1 MGVYRSDQAQ
11 LTFAAEAAQGGDPEM
26 IEANV
31 AGVTARLSAAA
42 NAGDRSISIDTVAS
56 GTLAIGDSIMI
67 GFDLGG
73 GSAAGAAVI
82 DEHEVRK
89 IEAMSDAGNNA
100 TNTLLLDRPLA
111 FYHPDTANVK
121 ETSSSPYAAADAA
134 TLIRQDKNKFITFIP
149 GIYDTIDV
157 PDPEMTI
164 EGRRFLSTTSKRNFT
179 IAYPGTQSLVGSV
192 SGITLLNG
200 WPLRFPIGSV
210 VTTPSSG
217 LASTSDTLSSA
228 AKKGDVFIHSSN
240 GSMTAGNYINID
252 DGSSTKSEVRRIIS
266 EPDNGYYK
274 LDHPLQFAHDSGA
287 STEEITSSVGYYSH
301 EIIEQNDLDTV
312 SWHIHMKDSTETS
325 PNSSL
330 VGGYDFDRR
339 YVGGMIGSCSISAE
353 EGGMVSMSWDS
364 VNFLNMVH
372 NQRSQATVGTNLY
385 SGANVVHN
393 MPRWGLMQPI
403 DEADV
408 NRGASSHTA
417 LNTASYPTTQPYYFS
432 EGVIK
437 FFGQEFA
444 RIRSFSLSISNS
456 EEPRY
461 YIGRQGARARGPYEI
476 REGAREYSMSASV
489 ALPDASV
496 VSSAEHDDSGQSQ
509 SGALELF
516 KQLLL
521 EGDYGGTSAATARAG
536 FTASLK
542 FERGTNDF
550 ILIDIPTSSSD
561 SAGPTAGS
569 NAINS
574 QGIFIN
580 AAPHS
585 ITGDNPFQVDVDML
599 FRSIKIRIR
608 DSVPVYP

>member
-31 AGVTARLSAAA
+31 SGVTAKLNQTNGAQ
-42 NAGDRSISIDTVAS
+42 AGDRSITIDTVTG
-56 GTLAIGDSIMI
+56 GTLAVGDSIMI
-67 GFDLGG
+67 GFDNDAGG
-73 GSAAGAAVI
+73 AAGAAVI

-111 FYHPDTANVK
+111 FYHADNDDVK
-121 ETSSSPYAAADAA
+121 ETSSTPYAAADAA

-179 IAYPGTQSLVGSV
+179 IAYPGTQSLVGSI
-192 SGITLLNG
+192 SGISLLNG
-200 WPLRFPIGSV
+200 WPLRFPIGSI

-266 EPDNGYYK
+266 EPANGYYK

-287 STEEITSSVGYYSH
+287 STEQITSSVGYYSH

-312 SWHIHMKDSTETS
+312 SWHVHMKDSTETS

-339 YVGGMIGSCSISAE
+339 YVGGMVGSCSISAE

-372 NQRSQATVGTNLY
+372 NQRSQTTVGSNLY

-403 DEADV
+403 DDADV

-444 RIRSFSLSISNS
+444 RIRSFSLSISNG

-476 REGAREYSMSASV
+476 REGAREYSMSATV

-496 VSSAEHDDSGQSQ
+496 VSSAAHGDASQ
-509 SGALELF
+509 DGALELF
-516 KQLLL
+516 RQLLL

-561 SAGPTAGS
+561 SAGHTECS

-580 AAPHS
+580 SDAHS